1 MSSNILN
8 TIFNKTYPTSHD
20 LQVSFNNLE
29 MTYQS
34 HLNADNEDIQC
45 SKFSNNEEEIGELVC
60 EVEILSKEQID
71 NFKKK
76 YDKI

>member
-45 SKFSNNEEEIGELVC
+45 SKFSNNEEEILENSNPV
-60 EVEILSKEQID
+60 EVIAKVIL
-71 NFKKK
+71 N
-76 YDKI
+76 